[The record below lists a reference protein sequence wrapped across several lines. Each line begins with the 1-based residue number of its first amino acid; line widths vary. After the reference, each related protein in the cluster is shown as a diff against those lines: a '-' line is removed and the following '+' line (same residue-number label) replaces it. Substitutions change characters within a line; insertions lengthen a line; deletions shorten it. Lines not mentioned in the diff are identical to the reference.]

1 MVLFTLSSLGCSLAP
16 TFGVLVTMR
25 ILQGVSYA
33 VMISVGLGLY
43 RVIFPPRALGTIFGL
58 NALAFAVG
66 TAIGPALGGFIISSL
81 SGRGFSISISC
92 GGAAIVFSLI
102 SLGRITKRS
111 RALIGPGP

>member
-1 MVLFTLSSLGCSLAP
+1 ATMLICASLGSRIGEKRFYTAGMVLFTLSSLGCSLAP

-58 NALAFAVG
+58 NA
-66 TAIGPALGGFIISSL
+66 
-81 SGRGFSISISC
+81 
-92 GGAAIVFSLI
+92 
-102 SLGRITKRS
+102 
-111 RALIGPGP
+111 